1 MRTPEDDK
9 RNERWVVAAFAVS
22 MVASL
27 GLVVTYLL
35 GGQTQVE
42 GLLLGLAL
50 GGMGVGFSVW
60 AVALQDGKEETD
72 DREDLG
78 SGAATQGAVKS
89 QIDEGVTRRTWLV
102 RSLTAAGGTLAA
114 ALAIPSLS
122 LGPSPGRDLFQTPW
136 KEGARLVGVDDEPLR
151 PADLVIGSVTT
162 VFPEGEVGSADAQ
175 AVLVKVER
183 NLVEPTPGREDW
195 VQDGCIAY
203 SKICT
208 HAGCPVGLYRAQSHE
223 LLCPCHQ
230 STFDVLH
237 GAAPTVGPA
246 DRPLPQ
252 LPLDVDDEGYLVAR
266 GDFDSPVGPTF
277 WNISRRGKRER
288 GGAA

>member
-1 MRTPEDDK
+1 MSAPQNEK
-9 RNERWVVAAFAVS
+9 RSERWVVAAFAVS

-27 GLVVTYLL
+27 GLVITYLL
-35 GGQTQVE
+35 GGQTQIE
-42 GLLLGLAL
+42 GLLLGFAL
-50 GGMGVGFSVW
+50 GGMGIGLSVW
-60 AVALQDGKEETD
+60 AVALQDGKEQTGE
-72 DREDLG
+72 REDLG
-78 SGAATQGAVKS
+78 SGAATQGAVKT
-89 QIDEGVTRRTWLV
+89 QIGEGVTRRTWLV

-122 LGPSPGRDLFQTPW
+122 LGPSPGRDLFETPW
-136 KEGARLVGVDDEPLR
+136 EEGTRLVGADDQPLR

-162 VFPEGEVGSADAQ
+162 VFPQGEVGSADAQ
-175 AVLVKVER
+175 TVLVKVEED
-183 NLVEPTPGREDW
+183 LVELEPGREEW

-208 HAGCPVGLYRAQSHE
+208 HAGCPVGLYRAESHE

-230 STFDVLH
+230 STFDVLR
-237 GAAPTVGPA
+237 GAVPTVGPA

-252 LPLDVDDEGYLVAR
+252 LPLSVDDEGYLIAG

-277 WNISRRGKRER
+277 WNISRSAKRAR
-288 GGAA
+288 GGVA